1 MNIPLN
7 EVPDTASR
15 KVVFGRVEREDKAI
29 APSVEGEVA
38 GNGGG
43 NRNNGDGD
51 GDDDGDGDGTMSGGS
66 IDSIRVNTALL
77 AAESQYTHQNRSTRD
92 QDLPVSSRPPIH
104 HAERPYGH
112 IRRRRRRGRIKFEAI
127 KVSQAP
133 EVETTYQRR
142 PSTVL
147 PPRKDSK
154 RAYGVNR
161 PRRRRGRIKIEPG
174 KLKIECLD
182 DKTAQKGETTYCRHA

>member
-1 MNIPLN
+1 
-7 EVPDTASR
+7 
-15 KVVFGRVEREDKAI
+15 
-29 APSVEGEVA
+29 
-38 GNGGG
+38 
-43 NRNNGDGD
+43 
-51 GDDDGDGDGTMSGGS
+51 MSGGS
-66 IDSIRVNTALL
+66 VDSIRVNTALL
-77 AAESQYTHQNRSTRD
+77 AAESQYTHQNRSTWD

-112 IRRRRRRGRIKFEAI
+112 IRRRRRCSRIKFKAI

-142 PSTVL
+142 PSAAL

-154 RAYGVNR
+154 CAYGVNR
-161 PRRRRGRIKIEPG
+161 PRRHHGRIKIEPG

-182 DKTAQKGETTYCRHA
+182 DKTAQKGETTYRRRARLAQPLIRAQKCCWEVHGLRHLRGGSKSRPRNVSRT